1 MDPGPG
7 DGQLTSRA
15 DPPPDQPSAADR
27 EVRLE
32 AHASG
37 SGVIYQAG
45 RDQHLHFG
53 PGGVRRAE
61 GGPVADECPFPGME
75 AFDVD
80 QAAWFFGRDR
90 VTHRLVD
97 RLDERRR
104 AGGALAVVAASGA
117 GKSSLLRA
125 GLLPALAR
133 GALPGSRHWRH
144 LVLTPT
150 ADPVGELTSQL
161 AELTGA
167 GPAQVAGAMASGPA
181 AVVDVVR
188 AAVPADAA
196 PHPGP
201 RLLVV
206 VDQVE
211 ELFTLGGDAAARRGF
226 LEVLAALAEPGA
238 GGEPPL
244 ALVVHGIRADF
255 YAAAMAEPRLS
266 AALQEGQ
273 VILGPM
279 TTAELR
285 EAILNP
291 ASRAGLEVEP
301 GLTELL
307 LRDLGALGAGDGDEP
322 ETGYDAGRLPLLA
335 HALRACW
342 QERHGNV
349 LTVAGYLTTG
359 GIRDAVARTAEGV
372 YDRLDPDARQVAR
385 TMFLRL
391 VRISEDTEDTRRRLP
406 RTDLVER
413 AADPATA
420 EAVMAA
426 FTERRLL
433 TQGRETVE
441 ITHEAL
447 IQHWPRLRRW
457 ISEERADDLTR
468 QRLEEAAAGWD
479 RDGRDAGA
487 LYRGTRLETARA
499 WAAGGDRQLSP
510 VAAAFLDESDRR
522 ERSALLRGRR
532 VARFRRRAL
541 AAMTVLAVLASV
553 GVVVAGAQYRSASR
567 GRAQA
572 QEARLRAEEQR
583 RLAVVRAA
591 VGESAG
597 ERESDPRDA
606 LRVGLAALTVSPS
619 AQSRGGLLET
629 LRQTRLDGAGPEPSP
644 LGKVGGAAF
653 SPDRRWLAVQAD
665 ASAGPVTLWEATD
678 LARPRKVADL
688 SVGGRASNVAFSPDS
703 RALAVATDK
712 GPVWFGRVAGPDGHP
727 ALAQLPGSRNSS
739 GVAFAPDGRTLATT
753 VDRGDADD
761 LILWDVHDPA
771 RPRRLSVRPA
781 DESSDE
787 AWFSPDGRLLATA
800 SGLVKWRRKPLTSE
814 NLIQDSGVTLWDVS
828 QPTRPRRL
836 SKFRYFGGDFRF
848 HPSGRLIAANDYRRV
863 ALWDVST
870 PARPRL
876 AGRVDQSSSNI
887 GRLAFSP
894 DGRHF
899 ATGLDND
906 QTVLWDVADPARP
919 VRVTAVG
926 GRRAEIS
933 AVVFSRDGRTFTTL
947 DQQGRLARWSVQPPR
962 QPAVRYRSEQ
972 TSVEAAGFGPDGGT
986 LVVANLG
993 ADVTLWDLTDR
1004 FAPARPVRLPGSASG
1019 GVGRGSLAVS
1029 PDGATIA
1036 TLGPDEQVLLWDVR
1050 DRRRP
1055 RRTATVP
1062 AGGSVQF
1069 LALRERAGRRLLF
1082 VGDNRLTVWDVTA
1095 PIPVRMVAAAYAGGD
1110 ANAVSPGGDLALLPD
1125 GQVWP
1130 VPAATDHGDAAEP
1143 VLPDGTRDPA
1153 RGLGGA
1159 FDRSGRTLAAAGWPD
1174 DNGTVVGLWDTAQGS
1189 GPGRLASIR
1198 VASDRITG
1206 LDWHPN
1212 SALLAGADTDGRVVL
1227 WDVRD
1232 RGEPVTVAELREHT
1246 GRTFVRLSPDGRTMA
1261 TWSRSAFLLWD
1272 LGDLPQISADPV
1284 GRACRILGGAGLDE
1298 REWAE
1303 RLPGIPYRRS
1313 CP

>member
-1 MDPGPG
+1 MDPGAG
-7 DGQLTSRA
+7 DGQ
-15 DPPPDQPSAADR
+15 
-27 EVRLE
+27 VRLE

-45 RDQHLHFG
+45 RDQHLHFSS
-53 PGGVRRAE
+53 GGVRRAE
-61 GGPVADECPFPGME
+61 GGPVADECPYPGME

-133 GALPGSRHWRH
+133 GALPGSRHWRY

-150 ADPVGELTSQL
+150 ADPVGELTTQL

-167 GPAQVAGAMASGPA
+167 ARAEVSRAMAAGPA
-181 AVVDVVR
+181 AVVDLVR
-188 AAVPADAA
+188 AALPADAA
-196 PHPGP
+196 PHPGL

-211 ELFTLGGDAAARRGF
+211 ELFTLGADITARRCF
-226 LEVLAALAEPGA
+226 LEVLAALAEPGT

-273 VILGPM
+273 VIIGPM

-285 EAILNP
+285 EAIVNP
-291 ASRAGLEVEP
+291 ALRAGLDVEP

-307 LRDLGALGAGDGDEP
+307 LRDLGALGDAGADEP
-322 ETGYDAGRLPLLA
+322 DTGYDAGRLPLLA

-342 QERHGNV
+342 QERHGSI
-349 LTVAGYLTTG
+349 LTVAGYLATG

-372 YDRLDPDARQVAR
+372 YDRLAPDARRMAR

-406 RTDLVER
+406 RADLIER
-413 AADPATA
+413 GADPAAA
-420 EAVMAA
+420 EVVMAA

-433 TQGRETVE
+433 TQSRETVE

-447 IQHWPRLRRW
+447 IRHWPRLCRW

-479 RDGRDAGA
+479 RDGRDVGA
-487 LYRGTRLETARA
+487 LYRGARLETARA
-499 WAAGGDRQLSP
+499 WTVGTDRQLSA
-510 VAAAFLDESDRR
+510 VAAEFLDESARR
-522 ERSALLRGRR
+522 ERDALLRERR

-553 GVVVAGAQYRSASR
+553 GVVVAGAQYGNAADGRA
-567 GRAQA
+567 RAQA
-572 QEARLRAEEQR
+572 ASATADEQR
-583 RLAVVRAA
+583 RLAVLRAA
-591 VGESAG
+591 LGEAAG
-597 ERESDPRDA
+597 KRANDPRDA
-606 LRVGLAALTVSPS
+606 LRLGLAALVASP
-619 AQSRGGLLET
+619 APQTRGGLLET
-629 LRQTRLDGAGPEPSP
+629 LRQTRFDGAGPEPSP
-644 LGKVGGAAF
+644 LGKVDGAVF
-653 SPDRRWLAVQAD
+653 SPDRRWLAVLAD
-665 ASAGPVTLWEATD
+665 TVGGPVALWEVTD

-688 SVGGRASNVAFSPDS
+688 PVGGAATNVTFSPDN
-703 RALAVATDK
+703 RALAVVTDD
-712 GPVWFGRVAGPDGHP
+712 GPLWFGAVVGPDGPP
-727 ALAQLPGSRNSS
+727 ALVELPGSRGVS
-739 GVAFAPDGRTLATT
+739 GVAFTPDGRTMATT
-753 VDRGDADD
+753 IDRGAADD
-761 LILWDVHDPA
+761 LTLWDVQGPA

-781 DESSDE
+781 DERSDE
-787 AWFSPDGRLLATA
+787 VWFSPDGRLLATG
-800 SGLVKWRRKPLTSE
+800 SGLMKWRRDPPTPE
-814 NLIQDSGVTLWDVS
+814 NLIQDSGVTLWDVG

-836 SKFRYFGGDFRF
+836 NKFRYFGGRFRF
-848 HPSGRLIAANDYRRV
+848 HPGGRMIAAADNRSV

-876 AGRVDQSSSNI
+876 AGRVDAKSADI
-887 GRLAFSP
+887 GSFEFSP

-899 ATGLDND
+899 ATGLDDD

-919 VRVTAVG
+919 GRVTAVG
-926 GRRAEIS
+926 GRRAEVP
-933 AVVFSRDGRTFTTL
+933 AVVFSRDGRTFTTV
-947 DQQGRLARWSVQPPR
+947 DAQGRLARWSVQPPR
-962 QPAVRYRSEQ
+962 QPTVVYRSEG
-972 TSVEAAGFGPDGGT
+972 TGVGAAEFSPDGGT
-986 LVVANLG
+986 LVVANYG
-993 ADVTLWDLTDR
+993 RGVTLWDVADR
-1004 FAPARPVRLPGSASG
+1004 SRPARPVRLPDSG
-1019 GVGRGSLAVS
+1019 ADGVGGLSPLAVS
-1029 PDGATIA
+1029 PDGATVA
-1036 TLGPDEQVLLWDVR
+1036 TPGPTEADGQVLLWDVR
-1050 DRRRP
+1050 DRRQP

-1062 AGGSVQF
+1062 AGDHVAF

-1082 VGDNRLTVWDVTA
+1082 VGASGLLTVWDVTA
-1095 PIPVRMVAAAYAGGD
+1095 PVPVRTVAVHGGGD
-1110 ANAVSPGGDLALLPD
+1110 GNAVSPGGDLALLTD

-1130 VPAATDHGDAAEP
+1130 VPAPADGDEAAEP
-1143 VLPDGTRDPA
+1143 VRPAGMSDQTRI
-1153 RGLGGA
+1153 LGGA
-1159 FDRSGRTLAAAGWPD
+1159 FDRSGRTLAATGWPD
-1174 DNGTVVGLWDTAQGS
+1174 DNTSVLGLWDAAGGS
-1189 GPGRLASIR
+1189 GPGP
-1198 VASDRITG
+1198 VASVPVDSDRMTG
-1206 LDWHPN
+1206 LDWHPSN
-1212 SALLAGADTDGRVVL
+1212 TLLAGADTDGRVVL

-1232 RGEPVTVAELREHT
+1232 RGEPVAVAELREHSNAAH
-1246 GRTFVRLSPDGRTMA
+1246 VRLSPDGRTMA
-1261 TWSRSAFLLWD
+1261 TWSSRDWTFLLWD
-1272 LGDLPQISADPV
+1272 LGDLPGISTDPI
-1284 GRACRILGGAGLDE
+1284 GRACRILGTGLDE
-1298 REWAE
+1298 REWAQ
-1303 RLPGIPYRRS
+1303 RLPGIPYRPS